1 MLPKMTFTY
10 PELSNLLLRVS
21 VGTVFIYHGAQKLF
35 GAFGGP
41 GISGFT
47 QFMIKLQI
55 PYPSLSAWLTAF
67 TEFFGGMAL
76 AFGIFPRWVALPL
89 VFTMLMA
96 IVFVTGG
103 KGFNIVNGGAEYN
116 FILIM
121 ALLAIFF
128 QGPGKWCIRK

>member
-1 MLPKMTFTY
+1 MAVLIP
-10 PELSNLLLRVS
+10 VS
-21 VGTVFIYHGAQKLF
+21 AAMALCHEGAARIRYWIATGL
-35 GAFGGP
+35 
-41 GISGFT
+41 IT
-47 QFMIKLQI
+47 
-55 PYPSLSAWLTAF
+55 
-67 TEFFGGMAL
+67 GGMAL

-96 IVFVTGG
+96 IFFVTGA

-116 FILIM
+116 FVLIM